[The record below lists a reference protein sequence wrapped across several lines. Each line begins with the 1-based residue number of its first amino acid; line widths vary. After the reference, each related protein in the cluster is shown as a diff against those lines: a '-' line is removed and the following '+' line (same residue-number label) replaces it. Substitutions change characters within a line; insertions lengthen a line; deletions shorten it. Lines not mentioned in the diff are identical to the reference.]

1 MERLSLKEVLIDGL
15 SIGIITS
22 FVLNVIRIIIE
33 WIATWEFSSINIFSI
48 SLWSLIASISGSL
61 LIFVLS
67 RLFIRYIWRFNLI
80 FFLAFVIAIATVI
93 LGEYSSDY
101 KIFLAVILVVGTWLI
116 QSLFTRLYRTN

>member
-22 FVLNVIRIIIE
+22 FVLNIIRIIIE

-93 LGEYSSDY
+93 FGEYSSDY